1 MKSPRREPGRP
12 VAPPAWWPPRG
23 VKRCNERETMPLG
36 RHAFLGPPSSKG
48 AATASTGPPTCCS
61 PGRGAG
67 ARDEPEAF
75 STMPRRFNEG
85 IERIDGRPWPRDRPL
100 V

>member
-1 MKSPRREPGRP
+1 VSPVGRWHRRPGGRRG
-12 VAPPAWWPPRG
+12 AWRG
-23 VKRCNERETMPLG
+23 VTSARPCRWGGT
-36 RHAFLGPPSSKG
+36 RSSVRRAPRG

-100 V
+100 VW